1 MLHLMKQYHTMYP
14 VLLLLAE
21 EPRYLISRSPITS
34 LVECYD
40 FPRTIETQ
48 ISFMLS
54 YLSVYNI
61 MLEGTLS
68 LRQGALIEEERNEM
82 YTVQDPP

>member
-1 MLHLMKQYHTMYP
+1 MYP
-14 VLLLLAE
+14 VLLPLDE
-21 EPRYLISRSPITS
+21 EPRYLIFHS
-34 LVECYD
+34 LDIVECYG

-54 YLSVYNI
+54 YLGVYNI

-82 YTVQDPP
+82 YTGSSVIFCVTSNGER